1 MPIHS
6 LNPKRSQLPF
16 SPENRASQV
25 GWALA
30 LMLLAL
36 SPVSTKIGGA
46 LWLMLV
52 VGGLLVWWRTRDE
65 TRAVDHEGACRV
77 AWVWLGFCVA
87 GALLKLVGVLY
98 WGDPVGTRHFEI
110 RLTLA
115 AGATWLLL
123 RQLPSGFIDF
133 GRLRLA
139 LLVAAAFA
147 LGVSIAHAYFNV
159 ETPSNRINWAGG
171 LVMLAFAQIALLGQS
186 VRARDVAV
194 TILTLFLL
202 LLSVLLTGARGAYL
216 AIPWLALSALGALL
230 LVGQRP
236 VVQRLRLTMRFVV
249 PLLILTAVTV
259 LLVPKVVNVPAQRLQ
274 LALEEVQATIVA
286 GDTRNYVNS
295 PVFVRIRF
303 WQRSWEAIQQSP
315 WLGHGRDRRIE
326 MIQEWAD
333 EAGSDEMRRHI
344 HVHNEY
350 LNGWLD
356 HGVIGLASTL
366 SFMVGLFVAAAL
378 AGRINVHVGIGV
390 LGVGVLHV
398 LMSLTDTNTGTN
410 NYGVMMSLSMAV
422 MLLSLERRRTLGT
435 AS

>member
-1 MPIHS
+1 LPVHR
-6 LNPKRSQLPF
+6 LNPNPPQGTFSPQGRPSQL
-16 SPENRASQV
+16 

-30 LMLLAL
+30 LLLLAL

-52 VGGLLVWWRTRDE
+52 AGGLLLWWRTRRVATTEDG
-65 TRAVDHEGACRV
+65 DGAQRV
-77 AWVWLGFCVA
+77 AWVWLCFCVA
-87 GALLKLVGVLY
+87 GAALKLVGVLH
-98 WGDPVGTRHFEI
+98 WGDPIGTRHFEI

-115 AGATWLLL
+115 AWAAWLLL
-123 RQLPSGFIDF
+123 RQLPPGFIDF
-133 GRLRLA
+133 SQLRLA
-139 LLVAAAFA
+139 LLLAAVLA

-171 LVMLAFAQIALLGQS
+171 LVMLSFAQIALLGHS
-186 VRARDVAV
+186 ARPRDVAV
-194 TILTLFLL
+194 TILGLFFF

-216 AIPWLALSALGALL
+216 AIPWLCFSALCALL

-236 VVQRLRLTMRFVV
+236 VLQRVRLTMRFAV
-249 PLLILTAVTV
+249 PLLLLTVATV
-259 LLVPKVVNVPAQRLQ
+259 ILVPKVVNVPAQRLQ
-274 LALEEVQATIVA
+274 LALDEIQATVVA
-286 GDTRNYVNS
+286 GDTQNYVNS

-303 WQRSWEAIQQSP
+303 WQRSWEAIQQEP

-326 MIQEWAD
+326 MIQQWAD

-366 SFMVGLFVAAAL
+366 CIMLGLFVAAGL
-378 AGRINVHVGIGV
+378 ASRVNVHAGIGM

-410 NYGVMMSLSMAV
+410 NYGVMMSLSMAI
-422 MLLSLERRRTLGT
+422 MLLSLSRNQHAGT
-435 AS
+435 TS

>member
-1 MPIHS
+1 MPDHS
-6 LNPKRSQLPF
+6 LNPSQQQVPL
-16 SPENRASQV
+16 SPDHKASKV
-25 GWALA
+25 GLALA
-30 LMLLAL
+30 LLLLAL

-46 LWLMLV
+46 LWLFLV
-52 VGGLLVWWRTRDE
+52 AGGLLVWWRTR
-65 TRAVDHEGACRV
+65 GAGTTEVHQEARQV

-87 GALLKLVGVLY
+87 GAVLKLVGVLY

-115 AGATWLLL
+115 AWATWLLL
-123 RQLPSGFIDF
+123 RQMPSGFLPF
-133 GRLRLA
+133 SRLRLA
-139 LLVAAAFA
+139 LLLAAALA

-216 AIPWLALSALGALL
+216 AIPWLLVSALWALL

-236 VVQRLRLTMRFVV
+236 VIQRLRLTMRFAV
-249 PLLILTAVTV
+249 PLLVLTAITV
-259 LLVPKVVNVPAQRLQ
+259 MLVPKVVNVPAQRLQ
-274 LALEEVQATIVA
+274 MALEEVQATLVA
-286 GDTRNYVNS
+286 GDTSSYVNS

-303 WQRSWEAIQQSP
+303 WQGSWEAIQQSP
-315 WLGHGRDRRIE
+315 WLGHGRERRMA
-326 MIQEWAD
+326 MIQEWAE

-356 HGVIGLASTL
+356 HGVIGLVSTL
-366 SFMVGLFVAAAL
+366 CFMVGLFVTAAL
-378 AGRINVHVGIGV
+378 ARRINPQAGIGL
-390 LGVGVLHV
+390 LGIGVLHV
-398 LMSLTDTNTGTN
+398 LMSMTDTNTGTN
-410 NYGVMMSLSMAV
+410 NYGVMMSLSLAI
-422 MLLSLERRRTLGT
+422 MLLSLERRRDAGV